1 MPAVTNQTNA
11 SVTLQLAPPREP
23 LPEPFWRTYGWAI
36 AGFALLV
43 VAGVL
48 VWARIMRRPK
58 PAFSIPPAIQA
69 RRALEALR
77 GSAQSEAL
85 ASQIA
90 NTLRRFLMAEF
101 SVPAHELTTPELS
114 NTIRGHPTISSNIA
128 AATDNV
134 LRRCD
139 AIKFAP
145 HTTAAQTDLLAE
157 ALELVDRID
166 AARANTKAVNAA
178 PPIIASR

>member
-58 PAFSIPPAIQA
+58 PAFSIPPAIKHDAPWKRFEEARKARRSQA
-69 RRALEALR
+69 R
-77 GSAQSEAL
+77 S
-85 ASQIA
+85 
-90 NTLRRFLMAEF
+90 
-101 SVPAHELTTPELS
+101 PTP
-114 NTIRGHPTISSNIA
+114 
-128 AATDNV
+128 
-134 LRRCD
+134 CD
-139 AIKFAP
+139 GF
-145 HTTAAQTDLLAE
+145 
-157 ALELVDRID
+157 
-166 AARANTKAVNAA
+166 
-178 PPIIASR
+178 